1 MITRIYR
8 RLRSWLGA
16 TLWRSRTDSEM
27 DTELH
32 FHLEAYAEDLVRKG
46 VPRPEALRRARLEFG
61 GMDKT
66 KEECREARGAHLVD
80 ILIQD
85 LRYGARTMLRSPG
98 FTATAVIAL
107 ALGIGANTAIFSVVN
122 AVLLRPLPFD
132 QPDRLVQVWHTPP
145 QATFPGMKEFA
156 VSPANFIDWRSESR
170 GFQGMAAYGF
180 GRYTLTGSGHPEAI
194 RTCAATSGLFSIL
207 HVRPLLGRDFLDGEY
222 EPDHDHEVVLSYGLW
237 RSHFGGNPE
246 IVGKNIELNAQTFT
260 VIGVMGPGFQF
271 PIASDP
277 DDRAQMWKPL
287 AWSDRDR
294 AVRDNHNYGVV
305 ARLGDGVSLRQAQA
319 ELDAISNRLALQYPA
334 ENKGW
339 GAIAVTLRD
348 DLVGDVRP
356 ALLILLGAVALV
368 LLIACANVANLI
380 LSRTLSRR
388 KELAVRAAL
397 GATRR
402 RLLQQAFAE
411 TLLLAVAGG
420 TLGLV
425 FAHYGVIL
433 IVRFLAQRLP
443 RWNEIALDGGV
454 LVFTLGV
461 SLLTGF
467 AAGLLPALRLA
478 KADLNE
484 ALKQG
489 LGRTASDSGGGRTR
503 NVLVVSE
510 VALSLMLLIGAGLMI
525 RSLWILQ
532 NTNPGFDPDH
542 VVTMVVSIPQNKFPE
557 PGQQVS
563 YLNRVLDG
571 VRVLPGVQAAGLID
585 AIPLSD
591 DGSHQPISIE
601 GRPVVA
607 MADQPEV
614 DVRLISPGYL
624 SAMHISLLRGRDV
637 DDSDVPGRP
646 GAVLISQSMAK
657 LFWPNEDPVGKHLTM
672 YFFPD
677 VARVVVGVVA
687 DVKLQALNETRPTP
701 TLYLPLG
708 QLSPP
713 KGTSWRSFGMI
724 LAVRTGTEPV
734 SAIPSISSSVR
745 NVDADI
751 PLLNIRTM
759 DDWVSTSVSPQRFA
773 MLLLASFA
781 GLALLLAVV
790 GIYSVMSYSV
800 SRRTHEIGIRVALG
814 ASRADVLALV
824 VRQGLVLALTGSA
837 IGMAGALLLSRLMS
851 SQLYGVSPTD
861 PITFVAV
868 SVLLTLVALA
878 ACHIPARRAM
888 QVDPMVALRYE

>member
-1 MITRIYR
+1 M
-8 RLRSWLGA
+8 
-16 TLWRSRTDSEM
+16 DSEM

-46 VPRPEALRRARLEFG
+46 VPPPEALRRARLEFG
-61 GMDKT
+61 GVDKT

-85 LRYGARTMLRSPG
+85 LRYAARTMLRSPG
-98 FTATAVIAL
+98 FTATAVMAL

-156 VSPANFIDWRSESR
+156 VSPANFIDWRNESR
-170 GFQGMAAYGF
+170 GFQTIAAYGF

-222 EPDHDHEVVLSYGLW
+222 EPDEDHEVVLSYGLW

-246 IVGKNIELNAQTFT
+246 IVGKNIELNGQAFT

-287 AWSDRDR
+287 AWNDRDR

-305 ARLGDGVSLRQAQA
+305 ARLRDGVSLRQAQA

-339 GAIAVTLRD
+339 GAIAVPLRD

-388 KELAVRAAL
+388 KESAVRAAL

-443 RWNEIALDGGV
+443 RWNEIALDGRV
-454 LVFTLGV
+454 LVFTLGL
-461 SLLTGF
+461 SLWTGF
-467 AAGLLPALRLA
+467 AAGLLPALRMA

-489 LGRTASDSGGGRTR
+489 LGRTGSDSGGGRTR

-532 NTNPGFDPDH
+532 NTNPGFDPHH

-557 PGQQVS
+557 PGQEIS
-563 YLNRVLDG
+563 YFNRVLDG

-637 DDSDVPGRP
+637 EDSDVPGRP

-687 DVKLQALNETRPTP
+687 DVKLQALNETRPAP

-708 QLSPP
+708 QLAPP
-713 KGTSWRSFGMI
+713 KGTNWRSFGMI
-724 LAVRTGTEPV
+724 LAVRTGMEPV
-734 SAIPSISSSVR
+734 STIPSISSSVR

-759 DDWVSTSVSPQRFA
+759 DDWVSTSLSPQRFA

-861 PITFVAV
+861 PITFVAM

-888 QVDPMVALRYE
+888 QIDPMVALRYE

>member
-16 TLWRSRTDSEM
+16 TLRRSRMDSEM

-46 VPRPEALRRARLEFG
+46 LPRPEALRRARLEFG
-61 GMDKT
+61 GVDKT

-85 LRYGARTMLRSPG
+85 LRYAARTMLRSPG

-156 VSPANFIDWRSESR
+156 VSPANFIDWRNESR
-170 GFQGMAAYGF
+170 GFQAMAAYGF

-246 IVGKNIELNAQTFT
+246 MVGKNIELNGQAFT

-271 PIASDP
+271 PIASGP

-287 AWSDRDR
+287 AWSDQDR

-305 ARLGDGVSLRQAQA
+305 ARLRDGVSLRHAQA
-319 ELDAISNRLALQYPA
+319 ELDAIANRLALQYPA

-339 GAIAVTLRD
+339 GAIAVPLRD

-388 KELAVRAAL
+388 KESAVRAAL
-397 GATRR
+397 GATPR

-411 TLLLAVAGG
+411 TLLLALAGG

-443 RWNEIALDGGV
+443 RGNEIALDGRV

-467 AAGLLPALRLA
+467 AAGLLPALRMA

-489 LGRTASDSGGGRTR
+489 LGRTASDSGGRTR

-542 VVTMVVSIPQNKFPE
+542 VVTMVVSIPQNKFPQ
-557 PGQQVS
+557 PGQEVS
-563 YLNRVLDG
+563 YFNRVLDG

-677 VARVVVGVVA
+677 MARVVVGVVA
-687 DVKLQALNETRPTP
+687 DVKLQALNETRPAP

-713 KGTSWRSFGMI
+713 KGTNWRSFGMI
-724 LAVRTGTEPV
+724 LAVRTGMEPV
-734 SAIPSISSSVR
+734 SAIPSISSFVR

-751 PLLNIRTM
+751 PLLNLRTM
-759 DDWVSTSVSPQRFA
+759 DDWVSTSLSPQRFA

-800 SRRTHEIGIRVALG
+800 SRRTHEIGVRVALG

-837 IGMAGALLLSRLMS
+837 IGIAGALLLSRLMS

-878 ACHIPARRAM
+878 ACYIPARRAM
-888 QVDPMVALRYE
+888 QIDPMVALRYE

>member
-16 TLWRSRTDSEM
+16 TLRRSRMDSEM

-46 VPRPEALRRARLEFG
+46 LPRPEALRRARLEFG
-61 GMDKT
+61 GVDKT

-85 LRYGARTMLRSPG
+85 LRYAARTMLRSPG

-156 VSPANFIDWRSESR
+156 VSPANFIDWRNESR
-170 GFQGMAAYGF
+170 GFQAMAAYGF

-246 IVGKNIELNAQTFT
+246 MVGKNIELNGQAFT

-271 PIASDP
+271 PIASGP

-287 AWSDRDR
+287 AWSDQDR

-305 ARLGDGVSLRQAQA
+305 ARLRDGVSLRHAQA
-319 ELDAISNRLALQYPA
+319 ELDAIANRLALQYPA

-339 GAIAVTLRD
+339 GAIAVPLRD

-388 KELAVRAAL
+388 KESAVRAAL
-397 GATRR
+397 GATPR

-411 TLLLAVAGG
+411 TLLLALAGG

-443 RWNEIALDGGV
+443 RGNEIALDGRV

-467 AAGLLPALRLA
+467 AAGLLPALRMA

-489 LGRTASDSGGGRTR
+489 LGRTASDSGGRTR

-557 PGQQVS
+557 PGQEVS
-563 YLNRVLDG
+563 YFNRVLDG

-677 VARVVVGVVA
+677 MARVVVGVVA
-687 DVKLQALNETRPTP
+687 DVKLQALNETRPAP

-713 KGTSWRSFGMI
+713 KGTNWRSFGMI
-724 LAVRTGTEPV
+724 LAVRTGMEPV
-734 SAIPSISSSVR
+734 SAIPSISSFVR

-751 PLLNIRTM
+751 PLLNLRTM
-759 DDWVSTSVSPQRFA
+759 DDWVSTSLSPQRFA

-800 SRRTHEIGIRVALG
+800 SRRTHEIGVRVALG

-837 IGMAGALLLSRLMS
+837 IGIAGALLLSRLMS

-878 ACHIPARRAM
+878 ACYIPARRAM
-888 QVDPMVALRYE
+888 QIDPMVALRYE